1 MVNLLELCK
10 NLQQKIEKLEAKIEK
25 LEAEIENLKAENKAL
40 KIENAELKESKF
52 KKLIPAQLK
61 RAIQNKK
68 GQAKKSERNVG
79 GQVGTM
85 AIIELK

>member
-1 MVNLLELCK
+1 MQKFTAKNRKVRSKDRKTGSRDRKLLR
-10 NLQQKIEKLEAKIEK
+10 
-25 LEAEIENLKAENKAL
+25 AENKAL

-52 KKLIPAQLK
+52 KKLIPVQLK